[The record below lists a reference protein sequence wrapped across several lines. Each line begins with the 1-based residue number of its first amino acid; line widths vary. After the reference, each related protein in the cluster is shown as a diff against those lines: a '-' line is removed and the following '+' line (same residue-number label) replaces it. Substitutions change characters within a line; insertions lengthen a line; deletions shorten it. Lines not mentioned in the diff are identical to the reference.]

1 MNEKASFQGIVAT
14 FDLVSP
20 RKISQILP
28 VFQYNSSVSSQS
40 HDILANY
47 VASSVQWYK
56 HYGTLRPRGNTKKYR
71 TPDEMISKTQL
82 RDSDYSDDGSD
93 FTVGDKSSRRHRTH
107 EPKQEKHQMTSRQ
120 ESASAKRLKNE
131 SFEVVDFTVNYESPL
146 EDFDEETH
154 EKQYSSPRAMKSDS
168 QTKVKL
174 MDKGKHQDNDA
185 PKKEA
190 TPEWVINL
198 MSSVKRLEQKV
209 DNTMDEV
216 DALKKRETAKHEIQA
231 LIKSEKSENEVNV
244 DLTEN

>member
-28 VFQYNSSVSSQS
+28 VFAYNSSVSTQS

-93 FTVGDKSSRRHRTH
+93 FTDGNRSSRRHKTH

-120 ESASAKRLKNE
+120 ESASAKRSKND
-131 SFEVVDFTVNYESPL
+131 SFDNVDLSVNYESPP
-146 EDFDEETH
+146 EDFGDTTD
-154 EKQYSSPRAMKSDS
+154 EKQRYSSPRAMKSGS
-168 QTKVKL
+168 QSMVQLK
-174 MDKGKHQDNDA
+174 DQDFGA

-190 TPEWVINL
+190 TPEWVLHL

>member
-1 MNEKASFQGIVAT
+1 M
-14 FDLVSP
+14 
-20 RKISQILP
+20 
-28 VFQYNSSVSSQS
+28 
-40 HDILANY
+40 
-47 VASSVQWYK
+47 
-56 HYGTLRPRGNTKKYR
+56 
-71 TPDEMISKTQL
+71 QL
-82 RDSDYSDDGSD
+82 KDSDYSDDGSD
-93 FTVGDKSSRRHRTH
+93 VTFSDRSLRHGKTK

-131 SFEVVDFTVNYESPL
+131 SFEVVDFTVDYEYPL

-154 EKQYSSPRAMKSDS
+154 EKHYSFPRAMKSDS

-174 MDKGKHQDNDA
+174 KHQDINA

-216 DALKKRETAKHEIQA
+216 DALKKKETAKHEIQTI
-231 LIKSEKSENEVNV
+231 IKSEKMEDENNV